1 MIAFYPLDNRDRSIV
16 RDLHFNYFKIFF
28 FPCNTL
34 FRTISTLIGF
44 NFVFFSIFIEFLKW
58 NKNKGIQQ
66 IISPT
71 KPPAADESG
80 GGVESQSADGGS
92 SRERRRAHRRA
103 TRHESRYHSEVR
115 QEAVQQVLAAM
126 QNRPK
131 PSMPMPSKRTSVM
144 GPDQVLPQPQPPSSS
159 SSQPVQQQAGKSRGS
174 LDGSSSGSS
183 SEDDDDDDDVDDEDD
198 ESLSPSARHQQS
210 VVPSV
215 SVALGGTGSVG
226 TPERV
231 HRFGFLN
238 S

>member
-1 MIAFYPLDNRDRSIV
+1 M
-16 RDLHFNYFKIFF
+16 
-28 FPCNTL
+28 
-34 FRTISTLIGF
+34 
-44 NFVFFSIFIEFLKW
+44 
-58 NKNKGIQQ
+58 
-66 IISPT
+66 
-71 KPPAADESG
+71 
-80 GGVESQSADGGS
+80 ESQSADGGS

-159 SSQPVQQQAGKSRGS
+159 QPVQQQQAGKSRGS

-183 SEDDDDDDDVDDEDD
+183 SGDDDDDDDVDDDDD
-198 ESLSPSARHQQS
+198 ESLSPAGRHQQS
-210 VVPSV
+210 VGPSV
-215 SVALGGTGSVG
+215 SSALGGTGLVG

-231 HRFGFLN
+231 HRFGFL
-238 S
+238 SFYFECLTPRGYYVWMDLSMSIQADR

>member
-1 MIAFYPLDNRDRSIV
+1 M
-16 RDLHFNYFKIFF
+16 
-28 FPCNTL
+28 
-34 FRTISTLIGF
+34 IGF
-44 NFVFFSIFIEFLKW
+44 NLVFFFVLKNLKW
-58 NKNKGIQQ
+58 NEGIQQ
-66 IISPT
+66 IINPS
-71 KPPAADESG
+71 KPPAAEENV

-159 SSQPVQQQAGKSRGS
+159 SSSSQPVQQQAGKSRGS

-198 ESLSPSARHQQS
+198 ESLSPSARHQHQQS

-215 SVALGGTGSVG
+215 SAALGGTGSAG

-231 HRFGFLN
+231 HRSDF
-238 S
+238 